1 MAILK
6 CFCELNVRKVN
17 KKVGRE
23 KSSKESF
30 DTLLAKLQHS
40 VSSETRDS
48 EPNTFDLTVNHGFQN
63 SSRSN
68 VRVMSLENSVK
79 GEVREAYEG
88 GDASENSL
96 SSKRELSDFDLQFDE
111 PVASKE
117 GYDPTGKTQVTD
129 EFEDQSDRYSQKS
142 TDTKHSGHMSDPG
155 IWRTDYL
162 GSPKLKRS
170 CSNLENRD
178 VRRQITQYLLSP
190 SNSQS
195 FEHFLDLSTNPMV
208 NLKRSRSMTSHCNAD
223 RVMLKRH
230 SSSEVL
236 PSGSKKLWC
245 KLFLWS
251 HRSIQRT
258 SRKSLRHMQ
267 SSVSITTHSRNNIID
282 VDDQT
287 RSRFQKQW
295 FSFSTE
301 SSSYARVD
309 AWVKDLEIQE
319 PVLEDDLLDDNA
331 ESISFPSSPEAGRP
345 MIRNISQMTHSNSNL
360 SKDILKANCMVQSLN
375 PASSIAH
382 ISGVGI
388 KAIPIIS
395 HFSNLRSVNL
405 SNNFIVCIS
414 PGCLPKS
421 VQTLNLSRNK
431 ISTVDGLKELTRLR
445 ILDLSYN
452 CITRIGQGLSSCT
465 LIRELYLAGNKI
477 SDVEGLHRLF
487 KLTVLDLSF
496 NKITTTKVLGQL
508 VANYNSLLV
517 LNLLGNAIQRNIG
530 DEQLNKTVS
539 GLLPKLVYLNQKPLK
554 GQRTVR
560 EILTDRVAKAA
571 LGNNKKQNFVRRSMN
586 RVAKGHGG
594 SSSGRGHRSSAS
606 VAPKSRNHTKR

>member
-1 MAILK
+1 MTILK
-6 CFCELNVRKVN
+6 CFYDLNERKVN
-17 KKVGRE
+17 KKAGRE

-30 DTLLAKLQHS
+30 DTLLAKLHHS
-40 VSSETRDS
+40 LSSETRDS
-48 EPNTFDLTVNHGFQN
+48 EPNPFGLTVNNGFQKT
-63 SSRSN
+63 SRSN
-68 VRVMSLENSVK
+68 VSVMSLENRVK

-88 GDASENSL
+88 GNENENPL
-96 SSKRELSDFDLQFDE
+96 SIKRELSDFDLQFDE
-111 PVASKE
+111 PVASNE
-117 GYDPTGKTQVTD
+117 GYDPTGKIQATD
-129 EFEDQSDRYSQKS
+129 EFEDQSDRYCRKN
-142 TDTKHSGHMSDPG
+142 TDTKHSGYMSDPG
-155 IWRTDYL
+155 
-162 GSPKLKRS
+162 
-170 CSNLENRD
+170 
-178 VRRQITQYLLSP
+178 
-190 SNSQS
+190 
-195 FEHFLDLSTNPMV
+195 
-208 NLKRSRSMTSHCNAD
+208 
-223 RVMLKRH
+223 
-230 SSSEVL
+230 
-236 PSGSKKLWC
+236 
-245 KLFLWS
+245 
-251 HRSIQRT
+251 
-258 SRKSLRHMQ
+258 
-267 SSVSITTHSRNNIID
+267 NNIID
-282 VDDQT
+282 VDDQR
-287 RSRFQKQW
+287 RSG
-295 FSFSTE
+295 

-319 PVLEDDLLDDNA
+319 PVPEDDLLDDNA
-331 ESISFPSSPEAGRP
+331 ESISFPPSHNAGRQ
-345 MIRNISQMTHSNSNL
+345 MIRNISQMSHTNSNL

-375 PASSIAH
+375 PASSNAH

-431 ISTVDGLKELTRLR
+431 ITTIDGLKELTRLR

-530 DEQLNKTVS
+530 DEQLKKTVS
-539 GLLPKLVYLNQKPLK
+539 GLLPKLVYLNKQPLK
-554 GQRTVR
+554 AQRAVR

-586 RVAKGHGG
+586 RVGKGQGG
-594 SSSGRGHRSSAS
+594 SRSSKGHRSNAS
-606 VAPKSRNHTKR
+606 VAPNSRIRTKR